1 MNSDTEEKQ
10 KIASSQVKKKQG
22 IKLQVC
28 SAIMGWMNPNLSKI
42 LLPH

>member
-1 MNSDTEEKQ
+1 MHSDIAEKQ
-10 KIASSQVKKKQG
+10 KIASSQAKKQG

-28 SAIMGWMNPNLSKI
+28 PAIMGWMNPNLSEI